1 MFDINF
7 NSIRNIQIFRQACLN
22 SNIIQRIIFNWN
34 LMSCILHAYWDNFIK
49 YFPNCLTTGPVL
61 CVVGS
66 WSPDKRTQVF
76 INYIQ
81 LNVTRPKIGSSHS
94 ITTAQLQWRDTSFW
108 INNDII
114 SLIKF
119 WLLWAGGARA
129 GDPLCNY
136 RPPSHS
142 WCSLLAGDLDNC
154 SLEFLNFIIDS
165 SILQESRYIDSKL
178 STSSSLHNQWFNNLW
193 TSQLQV

>member
-1 MFDINF
+1 M
-7 NSIRNIQIFRQACLN
+7 
-22 SNIIQRIIFNWN
+22 
-34 LMSCILHAYWDNFIK
+34 
-49 YFPNCLTTGPVL
+49 L

-154 SLEFLNFIIDS
+154 SLEFLNLS
-165 SILQESRYIDSKL
+165 SILQEGRYIDSKL
-178 STSSSLHNQWFNNLW
+178 STISGLIIDNLW